1 MTESTQGTDHADV
14 EFTLAGVNELV
25 AATVPDREALV
36 FGDRRFTFGEL
47 AERTRRLASYL
58 HGRGLGCH
66 TERSELGPHESGQDH
81 VGQYLYN
88 GNEYIESMLGC
99 FKARVAPFNVN
110 YRYVDEELRYL
121 LTNSGA
127 RGLVYHAP
135 VRADPR
141 PGAARAARADGAH
154 PGRGR
159 LGRGAAAR
167 ARSTTRRPWPLGD
180 PAGPPVE
187 TSPDDLYVLYT
198 GGTTGMPKGVL
209 WRQHDIF
216 MNAMGGKEVGT
227 WIEVRSDEEIVERVR
242 NNAGFRLMTLPPLM
256 HGAAQWAGFMMLNA
270 GSTLIM
276 PTSHNLDPAEVWQMV
291 EREGAQSITVV
302 GDAMARPLL
311 EEFKAGDYD
320 ASSLFVV
327 GNGGAALSAAIKEEY
342 LERAPQPA
350 DQRLGSA
357 RPRPARR
364 RRTCRRRTRCRPA
377 SSTPAPVRR
386 WSSESLDAVLEPGH
400 DGIGWV
406 AQSGPV
412 PLGYLGDAEKT
423 ARTFPTIDGVRYSV
437 PGDRAIRKA
446 DGEIDLLG
454 RDSQCINSGGE
465 KIFVEEVEQAIIS
478 HPAVTDVLVTGRP
491 SERWGSEVVADRAVH
506 RGIDRRRRHAR
517 GTRRQLDRSLQAA
530 EGLDRGRRGRAVAVG
545 QGRLPLGQG
554 ARHRHRRLTRRAG
567 AASASSASSASSAA
581 SAASVRRAGTSQSDR
596 PTRRW

>member
-1 MTESTQGTDHADV
+1 MSESIQGTDRDTTAEA

-36 FGDRRFTFGEL
+36 VGDRRFTFGEL
-47 AERTRRLASYL
+47 AERSRRLASYL

-66 TERSELGPHESGQDH
+66 TERSELEPHESGQDH

-121 LTNSGA
+121 LSNSRC
-127 RGLVYHAP
+127 RGLVYHALFAP
-135 VRADPR
+135 TLARVLPELPELTVLIQVADDSGEALL
-141 PGAARAARADGAH
+141 PGAVEYEEA
-154 PGRGR
+154 
-159 LGRGAAAR
+159 L
-167 ARSTTRRPWPLGD
+167 SLGD

-270 GSTLIM
+270 GSTLLM
-276 PTSHNLDPAEVWQMV
+276 PTSQNLNPVEVWEMV

-311 EEFKAGDYD
+311 EELKAGEYD

-342 LERAPQPA
+342 LELLPNLMINDA
-350 DQRLGSA
+350 LGSSETGA
-357 RPRPARR
+357 Q
-364 RRTCRRRTRCRPA
+364 A
-377 SSTPAPVRR
+377 SHLSTKDSVQTGKFNPGPGATVV
-386 WSSESLDAVLEPGH
+386 SESLDAVLEPGH

-478 HPAVTDVLVTGRP
+478 HPEVTDVLVTGRP
-491 SERWGSEVVADRAVH
+491 SERWGSEVVAIVQFTDGSSVDDATLEAHAGNFIARYKLPKAWIAV
-506 RGIDRRRRHAR
+506 DEVV
-517 GTRRQLDRSLQAA
+517 RSPSGKADYRWAKEL
-530 EGLDRGRRGRAVAVG
+530 
-545 QGRLPLGQG
+545 
-554 ARHRHRRLTRRAG
+554 
-567 AASASSASSASSAA
+567 AASTVA
-581 SAASVRRAGTSQSDR
+581 
-596 PTRRW
+596 